1 MRQMRAS
8 DLKAPDDRKHLLML
22 SSVQARQHLT
32 KEQGASVLIPEGR
45 EPRVL
50 IPFCCSR
57 DLVAVKCLE
66 WCFIFCLPHNYIGG
80 MC

>member
-1 MRQMRAS
+1 MRPS
-8 DLKAPDDRKHLLML
+8 DVKAPDDRKHPPML
-22 SSVQARQHLT
+22 SSVQARQHSPRS
-32 KEQGASVLIPEGR
+32 KVQSVLTSEGR